1 MEMDKVVVSLGGSV
15 IVPDDNDDVF
25 LKRFSEMISSL
36 CDRYQIYL
44 VCGGGKIARYYIKV
58 GRNLGLPEP
67 DLDEMGILSTRINA
81 ALVAYSL
88 GNRSAG
94 KVPADILE
102 AHRLEKKGKV
112 VVMGGTVPGHTT
124 DAVSAMLAKE
134 VKAARIINGT
144 SVDAAYTSDPRK
156 DPRAERLSKITH
168 QQLYELVNVGLHG
181 AGPSNVFDRL
191 GAQIARDSHIDIC
204 IVDGRD
210 LEEMRAAIEGKAIK
224 GTVVSD

>member
-1 MEMDKVVVSLGGSV
+1 MDKVVVSLGGSV

-25 LKRFSEMISSL
+25 LKRFSEMVSSL
-36 CDRYQIYL
+36 SDRYQVYL

-88 GNRSAG
+88 GNVSVG
-94 KVPADILE
+94 KVPTDIME

-134 VKAARIINGT
+134 VRAVRIINGT
-144 SVDAAYTSDPRK
+144 SVDAAYTADPRK
-156 DPRAERLSKITH
+156 DPKAERLSRITH
-168 QQLYELVNVGLHG
+168 QQLYELVNVGMHG

-210 LEEMRAAIEGKAIK
+210 LDEMRAAIEGKHIK

>member
-1 MEMDKVVVSLGGSV
+1 MDKVVVSLGGSV
-15 IVPDDNDDVF
+15 IVPDDNDDEF

-58 GRNLGLPEP
+58 GRNLGLPEY

-88 GNRSAG
+88 GETSVG
-94 KVPADILE
+94 KVPTDILE
-102 AHRLEKKGKV
+102 AHRLEKRGKV

-144 SVDAAYTSDPRK
+144 SVDAAYTADPRK
-156 DPRAERLSKITH
+156 DPKAERLSRITH

-191 GAQIARDSHIDIC
+191 GAQVARDSHIDIC

-210 LEEMRAAIEGKAIK
+210 LNEMRAAIEGKPIK

>member
-1 MEMDKVVVSLGGSV
+1 MDKVVVSLGGSV
-15 IVPDDNDDVF
+15 IVPDDNDDLF
-25 LKRFSEMISSL
+25 LKRFSEMVASL
-36 CDRYQIYL
+36 CDHYQIFL

-58 GRNLGLPEP
+58 GRNLGLPEA

-81 ALVAYSL
+81 TLVAYSL
-88 GNRSAG
+88 GDISVG
-94 KVPADILE
+94 KVPTDILE
-102 AHRLEKKGKV
+102 AHRLERRGKV

-134 VKAARIINGT
+134 VRAARIINGT
-144 SVDAAYTSDPRK
+144 SVDAAYTADPRK
-156 DPRAERLSKITH
+156 DPHAERLSKISH
-168 QQLYELVNVGLHG
+168 QQLYELVNVGMHG

-191 GAQIARDSHIDIC
+191 GAQIAWDRHIDIC

-210 LEEMRAAIEGKAIK
+210 LDEMRAAIEGKPIK

>member
-1 MEMDKVVVSLGGSV
+1 MDKVVVSLGGSV
-15 IVPDDNDDVF
+15 IVPDDNDDAF
-25 LKRFSEMISSL
+25 LKRFSEMISAL

-58 GRNLGLPEP
+58 GRSLGIPES

-81 ALVAYSL
+81 TLVAYSL
-88 GNRSAG
+88 GDRSVR
-94 KVPADILE
+94 KVPTDILE

-144 SVDAAYTSDPRK
+144 SIDAAYTADPRK

-191 GAQIARDSHIDIC
+191 GAQIARDSHIDIR

-210 LEEMRAAIEGKAIK
+210 LQEMRAAIEGKAIK